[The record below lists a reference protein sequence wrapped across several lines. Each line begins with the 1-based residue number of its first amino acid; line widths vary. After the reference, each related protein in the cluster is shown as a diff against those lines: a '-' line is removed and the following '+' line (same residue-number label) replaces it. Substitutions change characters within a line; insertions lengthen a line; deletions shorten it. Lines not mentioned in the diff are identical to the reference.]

1 VQAYDGV
8 LGRNADGD
16 IIDALATDY
25 ERLEDGRVRFEIRDG
40 VTFHNGDELQP
51 SDIAYSVNRVVDP
64 EVGISSPQNDQ
75 LAGVTGA
82 EVVDGG
88 VEVTSDGSTR
98 SCSRFSPR
106 TVRSFSRTGSSR
118 ATPRR

>member
-1 VQAYDGV
+1 MQAYDGV

-64 EVGISSPQNDQ
+64 RSESRARKTTSSP
-75 LAGVTGA
+75 A
-82 EVVDGG
+82 
-88 VEVTSDGSTR
+88 
-98 SCSRFSPR
+98 
-106 TVRSFSRTGSSR
+106 SR
-118 ATPRR
+118 APRSSTAGSR